1 MTGLVGLVLRRG
13 REERLGQGAGGLTFT
28 TLLSLVPLLAVSFA
42 LFTRIPL
49 LRPVGETVRE
59 YLLRGLLPPE
69 IARTVLKHL
78 ARFTSNAG
86 GLTLVGSLF
95 LVASALFLVFSVENT
110 LNRIWQV
117 RKPRPL
123 PHRVALAAA
132 LLLAGPIALGAS
144 LWATASLVGATGPLL
159 ATGPAWLPQAL
170 AAAPVALGTI
180 AFACLFRFVP
190 HAPVRRR
197 EALAGGLLAAL
208 AFELG
213 KRGFALYLTH
223 VPTYRTVYGAFAP
236 LLALLVWVYYSWWVT
251 LGAALVSASLSPGG
265 KSRTRRAASARAC

>member
-1 MTGLVGLVLRRG
+1 MSGFVGAVLRRG
-13 REERLGQGAGGLTFT
+13 REERLAQGAGGLTFT

-42 LFTRIPL
+42 LFSRVPL
-49 LRPVGETVRE
+49 LRPAGEHVRE
-59 YLLRGLLPPE
+59 HLLRGLLPPE
-69 IARTVLKHL
+69 IARTVLKYL
-78 ARFTSNAG
+78 ARFTLNAG
-86 GLTLVGSLF
+86 GLTLAGSVF
-95 LVASALFLVFSVENT
+95 LVVSALALVLSVEAS

-123 PHRVALAAA
+123 ARRLALCAA
-132 LLLAGPIALGAS
+132 LLPAGPVAIGAS
-144 LWATASLVGATGPLL
+144 LWATSALLAVSGGLL
-159 ATGPAWLPQAL
+159 ATAPTWTRHAVE
-170 AAAPVALGTI
+170 AAPVVLSAL

-197 EALAGGLLAAL
+197 DAVIGGVLAAI

-213 KRGFALYLTH
+213 KRGFALYLAH

-251 LGAALVSASLSPGG
+251 LGAALVSASLAPGG
-265 KSRTRRAASARAC
+265 RSCGRRPPTA